1 MSRGSK
7 RLGSGVGREALK
19 EEAGR
24 GNQEPDHTGL
34 LGHLCRTAL
43 GKSLPVLWTS
53 GAPHLPKQVVSRWLL
68 RFPAWVLVVRSH
80 GGAGRARS
88 RVWDCAWTQLGVAT
102 AWWGGG
108 GAAEAHPKDR
118 EDG

>member
-24 GNQEPDHTGL
+24 GSQEPDHTGL

-53 GAPHLPKQVVSRWLL
+53 GAPHLPNQVVSRRLL
-68 RFPAWVLVVRSH
+68 RFPACVLVVTA
-80 GGAGRARS
+80 GQAGRGPEYGTVPGPS
-88 RVWDCAWTQLGVAT
+88 REWPQP
-102 AWWGGG
+102 GGG
-108 GAAEAHPKDR
+108 G
-118 EDG
+118 GG